1 MNLQSKKKKKEK
13 DLNSGNGNI
22 EKKKGMA
29 VKAVVPKEREKYNT
43 KKKVNK

>member
-1 MNLQSKKKKKEK
+1 MNLRSKKKKKEK
-13 DLNSGNGNI
+13 DLNSGNGK
-22 EKKKGMA
+22 EKKGMA